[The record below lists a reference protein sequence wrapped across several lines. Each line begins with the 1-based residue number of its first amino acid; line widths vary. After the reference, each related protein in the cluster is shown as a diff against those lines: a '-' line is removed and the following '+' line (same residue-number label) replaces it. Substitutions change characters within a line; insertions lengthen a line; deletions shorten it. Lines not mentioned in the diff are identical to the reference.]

1 MHIPST
7 ARLCLLIATPT
18 GAVAQESASGSPL
31 SSAPDS
37 PIVWLA
43 LVLLPLLLV
52 VLWRC
57 AGLKRQLRRKTR
69 ELQQTEERL
78 NTILDSADACIY
90 IKDMQLRYTYG
101 NRKLCERFGR
111 AIEEIIG
118 SDDSVLFPED
128 MLDAIRAA
136 DLRVIELGRR
146 VVYEEEIPSKSGTGM
161 DVFLSIKI
169 PLRGPGGEITA
180 LCGISTDITEQR
192 KSQQEVE
199 RLVYYDALTNLP
211 NRRMLLEQLEIAT
224 LEYRKTGAISAV
236 LFIDLDKFK
245 NINDEKG
252 HDVGDAVLCT
262 VAERLQR
269 LVQQGDMV
277 ARLGGDEFVL
287 LLRELG
293 KEKSQAEARA
303 LAIAERARASLS
315 DTLTV
320 NDEAYFTGG
329 SIGATLIDSRRKN
342 PNDILREADTAMYQS
357 KDAGRNRV
365 ALFRPA
371 MLADVAE
378 RAALLREM
386 DQALH
391 TNQFQLLVQPQVDSA
406 GQVDGLE
413 LLMRWDH
420 PTRGIIMPEKF
431 IGLIEN
437 SGPVV
442 EIGEWVLRRACALH
456 GQLTQYGR
464 HHPVSVNIS
473 PVQLR
478 HPDFN
483 SRVKAIL
490 AETGTSPQNIILEL
504 TESVLIEDVDDT
516 ARRMQAL
523 ADFGVRFSID
533 DFGTGYSGLAYLHRL
548 PLHELKIART
558 FIQDIPDK
566 DAGTLIRL
574 IIATARLLELRV
586 VAEGVERLEQA
597 DFLISVGCD
606 SQQGYFHQHPIALE
620 TWLENCRDY
629 TDKA

>member
-118 SDDSVLFPED
+118 SDDSVLFPVD

-192 KSQQEVE
+192 KSQQEVQ

-224 LEYRKTGAISAV
+224 LEYRNTGAISAV

-329 SIGATLIDSRRKN
+329 SIGVTLIDSRRKN

>member
-224 LEYRKTGAISAV
+224 LEYRNTGAISAV

>member
-118 SDDSVLFPED
+118 SDDSVLFPVD

-192 KSQQEVE
+192 KSQQEVQ
-199 RLVYYDALTNLP
+199 RLAYYDALTNLP

-224 LEYRKTGAISAV
+224 LEYRNTGAISAV

-320 NDEAYFTGG
+320 NDGAYFTGG
-329 SIGATLIDSRRKN
+329 SIGVTLIDSRRKN